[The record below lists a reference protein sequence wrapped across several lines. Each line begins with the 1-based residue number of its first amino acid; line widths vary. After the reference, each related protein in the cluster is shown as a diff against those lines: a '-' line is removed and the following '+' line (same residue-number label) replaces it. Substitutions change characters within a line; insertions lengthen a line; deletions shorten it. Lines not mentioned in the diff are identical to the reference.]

1 MLLQSNWQLLGRH
14 KFNREYNT
22 SSWCHSLFRCVSLA
36 GWVLSQL
43 HFQQFCIIDF
53 YFIME
58 IIIVETFLIPI
69 SFSAIKKK
77 NSNLLKRQKKL
88 VAQCFWKKWT
98 WKHHFN
104 PRFCVRE
111 SVHTCIILRVVII
124 SIILLIWIL
133 GAVEL
138 HKTLYKPPPSP
149 LLLQKEICLNSII
162 HCLCLQEFLDD
173 FANAVNSQ
181 FGCLLV
187 MGKVAV
193 ATERWCVAV
202 HCFNYQFVL

>member
-1 MLLQSNWQLLGRH
+1 MSFFVPMCQSCRLSTFTAAFPAVLYYWLLFYYGNHYCGNILD
-14 KFNREYNT
+14 T
-22 SSWCHSLFRCVSLA
+22 
-36 GWVLSQL
+36 
-43 HFQQFCIIDF
+43 HFILCN
-53 YFIME
+53 
-58 IIIVETFLIPI
+58 
-69 SFSAIKKK
+69 KKK